1 MGGGERRIGLVIRLM
16 RAPNLKRG
24 DALQRVNPKKKE
36 GNAAQRV
43 NPLAVLLQR
52 VHPIAVLLRAMGSPV
67 LLEMRGGR

>member
-1 MGGGERRIGLVIRLM
+1 MLFKELI
-16 RAPNLKRG
+16 
-24 DALQRVNPKKKE
+24 QKKKE